1 MPRHRQL
8 AAIMFT
14 DIEGYTA
21 IMQHN
26 EDRAIDLRERHREII
41 QQKHDECNGQI
52 IQYYGDGTLSIFHSA
67 VEAVDCALQMQKL
80 FCKHPQVPV
89 RIGLHIGDVILNDN
103 HVFGDGVNL
112 ASRIESLS
120 IAGAVLMSDKVKDE
134 IVNHPE
140 FKTTS
145 MGVYQL
151 KNVDRHVEVFALD
164 DDGIVKP
171 DINTLEGKAGLIK
184 PLVKKN
190 ATVQKSAA
198 LSFRNSIAVLPFHNM
213 SNDPEQ
219 DYFSDGVAEEILN
232 SLSSLKQLKVAGRAS
247 SFQFRGSQRN
257 LRDIADKLG
266 VGTVLEGSVRR
277 QANKIRVTV
286 QLINITDGFQMWSER
301 YDREMND
308 IFAVQDEIA
317 LSVTEKLKVTLFESE
332 RKKIRKVN
340 TQNTEAYE
348 LYLKGRFY
356 VNRRGGSILKGIKFF
371 QLAVDIDPDYA
382 LAYTGLAD
390 AHLLAASY
398 GLIYPKDAGR
408 KAKEAADTAIS
419 LNPALCEPYSSLAFY
434 YACIEW
440 KWDLAEQLFQKSFEI
455 NPSYAQAHYWYALDF
470 LTWAM
475 GEYEKAEKHAK
486 IAVELEPLSAVCYG
500 MLGPVLHAQ
509 GKFEE
514 TIVACRKG
522 IDLDPYA
529 FLCNMYEGLANTFL
543 KRYDRAVEIFEKFFT
558 LSNKHPFVAGALC
571 IAYCLMNERSKAQ
584 AIYDD
589 LIERSRTVYITYT
602 MIGLSAA
609 HLGLLD
615 EALLYLEKGREAREP
630 IILST
635 RCEHWVPENLKSD
648 ERFKA
653 FLKGFNFPK

>member
-1 MPRHRQL
+1 
-8 AAIMFT
+8 
-14 DIEGYTA
+14 
-21 IMQHN
+21 
-26 EDRAIDLRERHREII
+26 
-41 QQKHDECNGQI
+41 
-52 IQYYGDGTLSIFHSA
+52 
-67 VEAVDCALQMQKL
+67 QKL

-120 IAGAVLMSDKVKDE
+120 VAGAVLMSDKVKDE

-184 PLVKKN
+184 PLIKKN

-408 KAKEAADTAIS
+408 RAKEAADTAIS

-589 LIERSRTVYITYT
+589 LVERSRTVYITYT